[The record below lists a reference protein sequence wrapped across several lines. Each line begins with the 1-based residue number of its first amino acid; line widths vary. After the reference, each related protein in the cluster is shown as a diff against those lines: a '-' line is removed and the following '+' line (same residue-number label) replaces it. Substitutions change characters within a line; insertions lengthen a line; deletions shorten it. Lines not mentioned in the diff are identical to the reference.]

1 MFLPIYNLPVVHM
14 DRSFVAFYQA
24 MENGNLVASAGL
36 EGKYDG
42 ETLDVTG
49 FQDDT
54 TFYAQLNNQDI
65 MDLLSRQANP
75 MPLEEMIIEEYDEA
89 PQPRSR
95 KSSERRTSGRK
106 LSERKLSER
115 KSSERKTS
123 SRRSSASKKST
134 RKKRSSR

>member
-54 TFYAQLNNQDI
+54 TFYAQLDNQDI

-75 MPLEEMIIEEYDEA
+75 MPLEEMIIEEYEET
-89 PQPRSR
+89 PRPRSR
-95 KSSERRTSGRK
+95 R
-106 LSERKLSER
+106 
-115 KSSERKTS
+115 SSERKTSERKTSSRKASSRKAS

-134 RKKRSSR
+134 RKRSSK

>member
-1 MFLPIYNLPVVHM
+1 
-14 DRSFVAFYQA
+14 

-54 TFYAQLNNQDI
+54 TFYAQLDNQDI

-75 MPLEEMIIEEYDEA
+75 MPLEEMIIEEYEET
-89 PQPRSR
+89 PRPRSR
-95 KSSERRTSGRK
+95 RSSERKTSARK
-106 LSERKLSER
+106 TSA
-115 KSSERKTS
+115 RKTS

-134 RKKRSSR
+134 RKRSSK

>member
-54 TFYAQLNNQDI
+54 TFYAQLDNQDI

-75 MPLEEMIIEEYDEA
+75 MPLEEMIIEEYEET
-89 PQPRSR
+89 PRPRSR
-95 KSSERRTSGRK
+95 RSSGRK
-106 LSERKLSER
+106 TSAHKTSTRKTSTR
-115 KSSERKTS
+115 KTSTRKTS

-134 RKKRSSR
+134 RKRSSR

>member
-42 ETLDVTG
+42 ETLDVAG

-54 TFYAQLNNQDI
+54 TFYAQLDNQDI

-75 MPLEEMIIEEYDEA
+75 MPLEEMIIEEYEET
-89 PQPRSR
+89 PRPRSR
-95 KSSERRTSGRK
+95 SSSASKTPA
-106 LSERKLSER
+106 
-115 KSSERKTS
+115 RKTPARKTSARKAS

-134 RKKRSSR
+134 RKRSSK

>member
-36 EGKYDG
+36 EGKYNG

-54 TFYAQLNNQDI
+54 TFYAQLDNQDI

-75 MPLEEMIIEEYDEA
+75 MPLEEMIIEEYEET
-89 PQPRSR
+89 PRPRSR
-95 KSSERRTSGRK
+95 RSSERKTSARK
-106 LSERKLSER
+106 ASSRKA
-115 KSSERKTS
+115 SSRKTS

-134 RKKRSSR
+134 RKRSSK

>member
-1 MFLPIYNLPVVHM
+1 M

-36 EGKYDG
+36 EGKYNG

-54 TFYAQLNNQDI
+54 TFYAQLDNQDI

-95 KSSERRTSGRK
+95 KP
-106 LSERKLSER
+106 SER
-115 KSSERKTS
+115 KSSERKS
-123 SRRSSASKKST
+123 SERKSSERKSAKSRRSSGSKKST
-134 RKKRSSR
+134 RKRSSK

>member
-36 EGKYDG
+36 EGRYDG

-54 TFYAQLNNQDI
+54 TFYAQLDNQDI

-75 MPLEEMIIEEYDEA
+75 MPLEEMIIEEYEET
-89 PQPRSR
+89 PRPRSR
-95 KSSERRTSGRK
+95 RSSERKTSTRK
-106 LSERKLSER
+106 TST
-115 KSSERKTS
+115 RKTS

-134 RKKRSSR
+134 RKRSSK

>member
-54 TFYAQLNNQDI
+54 TFYAQLDNQDI

-75 MPLEEMIIEEYDEA
+75 MPLEEMIIEEYEET
-89 PQPRSR
+89 PRPRSR
-95 KSSERRTSGRK
+95 RSSERKTSARK
-106 LSERKLSER
+106 TSA
-115 KSSERKTS
+115 RKTS

-134 RKKRSSR
+134 RKRSSK

>member
-54 TFYAQLNNQDI
+54 TFYAQLDNQDI

-75 MPLEEMIIEEYDEA
+75 MPLEEMIIEEYEET
-89 PQPRSR
+89 PRPSSR
-95 KSSERRTSGRK
+95 RSSARKTSARK
-106 LSERKLSER
+106 TSARKTSA
-115 KSSERKTS
+115 RKTS

-134 RKKRSSR
+134 RKRSSK

>member
-1 MFLPIYNLPVVHM
+1 
-14 DRSFVAFYQA
+14 

-36 EGKYDG
+36 EGKYNG

-54 TFYAQLNNQDI
+54 TFYAQLDNQDI

-75 MPLEEMIIEEYDEA
+75 MPLEEMIIEEYEET
-89 PQPRSR
+89 PRPRSR
-95 KSSERRTSGRK
+95 R
-106 LSERKLSER
+106 
-115 KSSERKTS
+115 SSERKTSERKTSSRKASSRKAS

-134 RKKRSSR
+134 RKRSSK

>member
-1 MFLPIYNLPVVHM
+1 
-14 DRSFVAFYQA
+14 

-54 TFYAQLNNQDI
+54 TFYAQLDNQDI

-75 MPLEEMIIEEYDEA
+75 MPLEEMIIEEYEE
-89 PQPRSR
+89 PPRPRSR
-95 KSSERRTSGRK
+95 RS
-106 LSERKLSER
+106 SER
-115 KSSERKTS
+115 KSSERRSSERKS
-123 SRRSSASKKST
+123 AKSRRSSGSKKST
-134 RKKRSSR
+134 RKRSSK

>member
-36 EGKYDG
+36 EGKYNG

-54 TFYAQLNNQDI
+54 TFYAQLDNQDI

-75 MPLEEMIIEEYDEA
+75 MPLEEMIIEEYEET
-89 PQPRSR
+89 PRPRSR
-95 KSSERRTSGRK
+95 RSSGRK
-106 LSERKLSER
+106 TSARKASSR
-115 KSSERKTS
+115 KAS

-134 RKKRSSR
+134 RKRSSK